1 MQAKIFGKSSIY
13 YTFVAFKHPK
23 NAAYEQE
30 KVPYLQVCKN
40 QENGQ
45 RKGVQLYKCTT
56 CGHQFRAGYP
66 VLEDQLWDAYLNGKQ
81 TIKELAQ
88 SYRVSE
94 SSIKRKLRNI
104 NHMWQQPD
112 LTAMSTPKLAQFKKK
127 N

>member
-1 MQAKIFGKSSIY
+1 MNKKKCPICKSAKTK
-13 YTFVAFKHPK
+13 K
-23 NAAYEQE
+23 
-30 KVPYLQVCKN
+30 
-40 QENGQ
+40 NGQ

-112 LTAMSTPKLAQFKKK
+112 LTAMSTPKTCTIQKKK
-127 N
+127 LILQHLSFCEREKQ